1 MTYTE
6 TIEYLYSRLPVF
18 HREGK
23 TAYKP
28 GLKNIESICKYLG
41 NPEKKIKT
49 IHVAGTNG
57 KGSTSHFL
65 AAIFQIAGYKTGLY
79 TSPHLKSF
87 TERIRIN
94 GLEIPE
100 QNVIDFV
107 KNHQTF
113 TEELSPSFFELTV
126 GMAFDYFANEKVDI
140 AIIEVGLGGRLDSTN
155 VITPELSIITN
166 IGYDHTDILG
176 NTLYEIASEKAG
188 IIKQNIPVIIGARH
202 PETENV
208 FIEKAIQNNSE
219 IYFSEDFYN
228 ITNSK
233 IIDGKLKID
242 FFENFSLQKNSFFSP
257 LVGNYQQYNLRTV
270 LAACK
275 ILNTLGWKLP
285 IKCIEEGI
293 ISVVSKTGLKGRW
306 QILQENPVI
315 VCDTAHNEHG
325 FNEIINQLNSYYFC
339 NLYFVLG
346 FVRDKDFM
354 KIVKMLPPNK
364 QIFFCETTNPRTI
377 TKQEF
382 SDEIKKLG
390 IKVEYFDDVNSA
402 ILSLKRIVNNDDF
415 IYIGGSNFVVAEIE
429 NL

>member
-28 GLKNIESICKYLG
+28 GLKNIESLCEYLG

-49 IHVAGTNG
+49 IHIAGTNG

-65 AAIFQIAGYKTGLY
+65 ASIFQSAGYKTGLY

-94 GLEIPE
+94 GIEIPE

-155 VITPELSIITN
+155 VIVPELSVITN

-176 NTLYEIASEKAG
+176 NTLPEIASEKAG
-188 IIKQNIPVIIGARH
+188 IIKIGIPVVIGARH
-202 PETENV
+202 PETGNV
-208 FIEKAIQNNSE
+208 FIENARQNNSK
-219 IYFSEDFYN
+219 IYFSGDFYKV
-228 ITNSK
+228 INSEM
-233 IIDGKLKID
+233 IEGKLKVD
-242 FFENFSLQKNSFFSP
+242 FSEQFSRKEFSLNSQ
-257 LVGNYQQYNLRTV
+257 LIGKYQLYNIQTV
-270 LAACK
+270 LTACK
-275 ILNTLGWKLP
+275 VLNSLGWKLATDV
-285 IKCIEEGI
+285 IEEGI
-293 ISVVSKTGLKGRW
+293 ESVVSKTGLKGRW
-306 QILQENPVI
+306 QILQENPII

-325 FNEIINQLNSYYFC
+325 FTEILTQLNSYHF
-339 NLYFVLG
+339 NKLYFILG

-354 KIVKMLPPNK
+354 KIIKMLPFK
-364 QIFFCETTNPRTI
+364 SEIFFCETSNPRTI

-382 SDEIKKLG
+382 SDEIKKIG
-390 IKVEYFDDVNSA
+390 VKVEYFKDVNGA
-402 ILSLKRIVNNDDF
+402 ILTLKRIANSDDF
-415 IYIGGSNFVVAEIE
+415 IYVGGSNFVVAEIE